1 MIKRLKTLTLFS
13 KIMFFICFG
22 LFVTSIVLICLQ
34 NVMNTSDGQLSRLYF
49 NAFQSFLM
57 MVLILLP
64 LFIRK
69 MTHLVIPWPIEV
81 IYLIFCSLCLILGE
95 IGEFYNKVSWWDSML
110 HTLSGVLIG
119 ALGYIFINTIDKSNK
134 NEIKLTPI
142 FTSILVMMFVM
153 SVGYLWEIFE
163 WWADE
168 LTGSNMQRYLESGSP
183 TIGGGVPLVGHAALA
198 DTMKDLMLNILGGL
212 GIAIYG
218 FFQMKHDKKGLTTLA
233 LEPDIDINEKNI
245 IEVNATKE
253 EENVLEEDKIES
265 N

>member
-1 MIKRLKTLTLFS
+1 MIKRFKTLTLFS
-13 KIMFFICFG
+13 KIMFFICLG

-119 ALGYIFINTIDKSNK
+119 ALGYIFINTIDKSEKNK
-134 NEIKLTPI
+134 IELTPI
-142 FTSILVMMFVM
+142 FSSILVLIFVM
-153 SVGYLWEIFE
+153 SVGYVWELFE
-163 WWADE
+163 WCSDQFFG
-168 LTGSNMQRYLESGSP
+168 TNMQRYLVEGST
-183 TIGGGVPLVGHAALA
+183 TIGGGEPLVGHAALG
-198 DTMKDLMLNILGGL
+198 DTMKDMFLNLIGGL
-212 GIAIYG
+212 IVAIYG
-218 FFQMKHDKKGLTTLA
+218 FFQLKHDKKGITSLA
-233 LEPDIDINEKNI
+233 LAKDDEVIETNKVKVEDIKTE
-245 IEVNATKE
+245 
-253 EENVLEEDKIES
+253 
-265 N
+265 